1 MPKTASD
8 VRAHGLVFATIGR
21 LGSPRQIHP
30 GLRSKRLG
38 SNYPMSFYRGT
49 KPDRLCNWLCVTAAA
64 AIALC
69 AWSGFAAHA
78 ASIEPLEIVTK
89 SGVQVFSV
97 EMATTEE
104 EKTTGLMFRKELPDG
119 KGMLFDFSPEQQVS
133 MWMKNTFISLDMI
146 FIRADGRILR
156 IAENTEPQSTAII
169 SSGGLAKGVL
179 EVIAGTAQK
188 YGIQP
193 GDRVAHPLF
202 GKR

>member
-1 MPKTASD
+1 MSGVSNFMNLVSTIARLALPTWLKMSLIA
-8 VRAHGLVFATIGR
+8 AFGLV
-21 LGSPRQIHP
+21 LGLASSPVQ
-30 GLRSKRLG
+30 
-38 SNYPMSFYRGT
+38 
-49 KPDRLCNWLCVTAAA
+49 
-64 AIALC
+64 
-69 AWSGFAAHA
+69 A
-78 ASIEPLEIVTK
+78 ASIQPLEIVTK
-89 SGVQVFSV
+89 KGVQVFSV

-104 EKTTGLMFRKELPDG
+104 EKTTGLMYRKELPDG

-133 MWMKNTFISLDMI
+133 MWMKNTYISLDMI

-156 IAENTEPQSTAII
+156 IAENTEPLSTRII

-202 GKR
+202 NKR

>member
-1 MPKTASD
+1 MSA
-8 VRAHGLVFATIGR
+8 LMNFALMVARLRIGGR
-21 LGSPRQIHP
+21 LM
-30 GLRSKRLG
+30 
-38 SNYPMSFYRGT
+38 MSLAAAFAV
-49 KPDRLCNWLCVTAAA
+49 LVSLCVNPAAR
-64 AIALC
+64 
-69 AWSGFAAHA
+69 A
-78 ASIEPLEIVTK
+78 ASFQPLEIATK

-104 EKTTGLMFRKELPDG
+104 EKQTGLMHRKELPDG
-119 KGMLFDFSPEQQVS
+119 KGMLFDFSPEQQIS
-133 MWMKNTFISLDMI
+133 MWMKNTYISLDMI

-156 IAENTEPQSTAII
+156 IAENTEPLSTKII

-202 GKR
+202 NKR

>member
-1 MPKTASD
+1 MNFASM
-8 VRAHGLVFATIGR
+8 VARLRIGGR
-21 LGSPRQIHP
+21 LMMSLAAVIAVARCPLRQSC
-30 GLRSKRLG
+30 RE
-38 SNYPMSFYRGT
+38 
-49 KPDRLCNWLCVTAAA
+49 
-64 AIALC
+64 
-69 AWSGFAAHA
+69 A
-78 ASIEPLEIVTK
+78 ASIQPLEIVTK

-104 EKTTGLMFRKELPDG
+104 ERQTGLMYRKELADG

-133 MWMKNTFISLDMI
+133 MWMKNTYISLDMI

-156 IAENTEPQSTAII
+156 IAENTEPLSTKII

-202 GKR
+202 NKR